1 MIYLGNHSPY
11 MRTADIGIPNI
22 IIYLVQNH
30 NIEYLQNNQ
39 SKLNTLIPLVESNI
53 DVVKVFIEK

>member
-1 MIYLGNHSPY
+1 

-22 IIYLVQNH
+22 ISYLVQNH

-39 SKLNTLIPLVESNI
+39 NKLNTLIPLVESNI